1 MDSTVA
7 IDQPIGHAAQIP
19 VEEWVILDNIKANIT
34 RRIKSVNVAIINW
47 RMAPSPRRTPSA
59 TSFAETTK

>member
-34 RRIKSVNVAIINW
+34 RRIKSVNVATINW
-47 RMAPSPRRTPSA
+47 RMALVPRRTPSA
-59 TSFAETTK
+59 TNLADITK